1 MNLAKC
7 LLFSALVITNIYT
20 HAGQLLNLDKYQV
33 DKNETDSKYN
43 TVLKSGKHDGVRFY
57 QAVREQEYNATA
69 EKILEIVLNFK
80 SRCNNE
86 LSSKR
91 IYDSKDFKCS
101 HHNKGLIESKIIKQ
115 ILPHKK
121 DKNEIE
127 TYLVQRRVYNR
138 ELFEYYE
145 VLRIFKVGKKTS
157 VYTKMLT
164 DKQASVFINGPKT
177 RSTVLKEIQSVYTIE
192 EVSKTKT
199 KLSYTYLTTTDH
211 WLLNKSVAVSQFF
224 DGMVKSINLFFNSV
238 KTDIT
243 RA

>member
-7 LLFSALVITNIYT
+7 LLFNVLIIFNIHTY
-20 HAGQLLNLDKYQV
+20 AGQLLNLDKYKV
-33 DKNETDSKYN
+33 DKSETDSKFN
-43 TVLKSGKHDGVRFY
+43 TNLKTGKHDGIRFY
-57 QAVREQEYNATA
+57 QAVREQEYNATS
-69 EKILEIVLNFK
+69 EKVLEIVLNFK
-80 SRCNNE
+80 NRCNNE

-101 HHNKGLIESKIIKQ
+101 HHNKGLIESKIIKK

-121 DKNEIE
+121 DKNEID

-145 VLRIFKVGKKTS
+145 VLRIFKVGNKTS

-164 DKQASVFINGPKT
+164 DKQASVFINAPKT

-192 EVSKTKT
+192 AVSKTKT

-224 DGMVKSINLFFNSV
+224 DGMVKSIDLFFNS
-238 KTDIT
+238 IT
-243 RA
+243 VDLKEV